1 MKKIITLI
9 FSLYLTIDA
18 TAQIFHK
25 KYAYS
30 GEIMQGVTSVVNN
43 NRIYIAS
50 SSTMLPGM
58 FTIQKTDLAGNLVI
72 ARSIFYGTSIPTVK
86 VNKMITSGDRL
97 YIVGSLQQTSQ
108 SDGLVL
114 ALDTNL
120 TTIYYTKS
128 FGTNTGVEVFNDVIL
143 ASNNDLIMVG
153 NSTVPTGTVS
163 VTKAVPFIVRAAAA
177 TGTVVYQ
184 KIYEDASNKYL
195 FSVTEDVV
203 NNTLFASGTIQGS
216 NGTHIMKLTNDNL
229 GNILTAKN
237 MIFASNTMNVK
248 KLQVYGNKL
257 FLVGGDNNNNLT
269 TVETDLSVNALVMP
283 KFYSNFKYQDM
294 IKVNKTNYIA
304 GLTVP
309 TGTVSYLAALRMD
322 SLFVPQGAATYTL
335 VQVPVASWSAANVVN
350 KSNTMYWITNES
362 WTAPNPYTNRY
373 IVASDM
379 ALNATCNGSYSLTP
393 GNIVHTM
400 VTATFTTPVSSFTV
414 INHNPFPNA
423 MTPTITTL
431 CSSTG
436 IENVN
441 ENFEKFIIKNGT
453 EQVIIVSPYNEYTI
467 ELVDMSGKVAF
478 VKNSTSANEEIALG
492 NLSSGIYVIKLSAQ
506 GYEQRQKLIKQ

>member
-9 FSLYLTIDA
+9 LSLYLSISA

-25 KYAYS
+25 KYAYA
-30 GEIMQGVTSVVNN
+30 GEIMQGVTSAVNN
-43 NRIYIAS
+43 NRIYNAS

-58 FTIQKTDLAGNLVI
+58 FTLQKTDLAGNLVST
-72 ARSIFYGTSIPTVK
+72 RSIFYGTSIPTVK
-86 VNKMITSGDRL
+86 INKMITSGDKL

-108 SDGLVL
+108 SDALVL

-120 TTIYYTKS
+120 STIYYTKS
-128 FGTNTGVEVFNDVIL
+128 YGTNTGMEAFYDVIL
-143 ASNNDLIMVG
+143 ASNNELVMVG

-163 VTKAVPFIVRAAAA
+163 VTKPVPFIVRAAAA

-195 FSVTEDVV
+195 YSVTEDVV
-203 NNTLFASGTIQGS
+203 NNTLFASGTIMGS
-216 NGTHIMKLTNDNL
+216 NATHVMKLTNDNF

-257 FLVGGDNNNNLT
+257 FLIGGDNNNNLT

-283 KFYSNFKYQDM
+283 KFYSNFKYHDM

-304 GLTVP
+304 GLTIP

-322 SLFVPQGAATYTL
+322 SLFVPLGAASYTL
-335 VQVPVASWSAANVVN
+335 VQIPGTSWTGVNVVN
-350 KSNTMYWITNES
+350 KSNTMYWITNEG

-400 VTATFTTPVSSFTV
+400 VTTTFTTPVSSFTV

-441 ENFEKFIIKNGT
+441 ENFEKFIIKNGI
-453 EQVIIVSPYNEYTI
+453 ENVMIESPYNVYTI
-467 ELVDMSGKVAF
+467 QLVDMSGKIVF
-478 VKNSTSANEEIALG
+478 TKNSTSSIEEISLG
-492 NLSSGIYVIKLSAQ
+492 NLSSGIYVIKLSAE